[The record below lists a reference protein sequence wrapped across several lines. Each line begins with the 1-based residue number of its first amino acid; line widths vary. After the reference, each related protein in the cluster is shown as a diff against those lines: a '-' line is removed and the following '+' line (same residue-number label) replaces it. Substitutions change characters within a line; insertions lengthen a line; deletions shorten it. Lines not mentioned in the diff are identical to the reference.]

1 MASEWSYKNQNY
13 SSYRSKF
20 QWISDQEKQGK
31 WNLVRASR
39 VRVIGVLR
47 RYVHM
52 EYTKKALPMDS

>member
-1 MASEWSYKNQNY
+1 MASELSYKNQNY
-13 SSYRSKF
+13 LSYRSKF

-31 WNLVRASR
+31 WNLVRVVR